1 MTRQGEIRNAIDTIF
16 PIPPSE
22 KGRKY
27 EQALMATGFEAG
39 VKWAD
44 EHSKS
49 PWISVDEY
57 LPCNHEE
64 LLSKEKEG
72 YTESVM
78 AYTNIGVIFIS
89 MRKYDDGWKWETSH
103 YFPRIIIITHWMPIP
118 ELPKE

>member
-1 MTRQGEIRNAIDTIF
+1 MTREEEIRNAIDTIF

-39 VKWAD
+39 VRWAD
-44 EHSKS
+44 EHPKS
-49 PWISVDEY
+49 PWISVDDD
-57 LPCNHEE
+57 LPCNREE

-89 MRKYDDGWKWETSH
+89 MRKYNDGWKWETSN
-103 YFPRIIIITHWMPIP
+103 YFPRIIITHWLPIP